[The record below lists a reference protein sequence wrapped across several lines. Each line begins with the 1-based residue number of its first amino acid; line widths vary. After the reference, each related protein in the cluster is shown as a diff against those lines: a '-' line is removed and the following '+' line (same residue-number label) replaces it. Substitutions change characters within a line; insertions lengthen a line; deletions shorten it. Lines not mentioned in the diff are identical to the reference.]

1 MSFFQQIQALFYP
14 YNNRPLKSSPS
25 EEVDIESI
33 TNKRV
38 EQEIFIEKDLPN
50 YIGLERFQLLSC
62 LGDGAFSI
70 VYKALNKNTLQQV
83 AIKVIRKSDI
93 NPTQKSSVL
102 KEVQLMRT
110 FDHESII
117 SLYEF
122 IETKEYYFLIM
133 ELCEGGELFHQIV
146 HLTYFSED
154 LARHCIKQVAEG
166 IRYLHDVKG
175 VIHRDIKPENLLYK
189 PIKFMERRGPAPIL
203 QPEDEDEPKIDE
215 GEFIEGIGG
224 GCIGKVKIADFGL
237 SKIVIEE
244 NNHQAKTPC
253 GTIGYTAP
261 EIVRDQYY
269 TKSVDMWALG
279 CVLYTM
285 LCGFPPFYDD
295 DVEILTEK
303 VAKGQYEFLSPWWD
317 YISDDAKDLVSHLLC
332 VDPKQRYNIHQF
344 LAHPWLTKKT
354 STNEEPCKIIGD
366 ILLPSTTTTSVAK
379 ENIAASKPQY
389 IPSDKRKNSDL
400 LTTINISSLKD
411 IIDTSYD
418 LLRRSEE
425 RSFRKEKFKQP
436 RFFSDY
442 FSNHDTEDDET
453 EDDDDDYEDEFS
465 DITSRCDTNP
475 ANSPSTTKLQFNNL
489 SISFNN
495 QLHLNDTIVP
505 LSSSTLSSTS
515 ALSSS
520 SFLQQHQQKSEII
533 SNSNTAVAASSINLK
548 YSNIK
553 ELDHN
558 HLHNHSTTTTITTTS
573 SSSTPFE
580 LKMDD
585 STLLSRRKHNTNLE
599 AILPLVRSS

>member
-1 MSFFQQIQALFYP
+1 MSFFQQVQALFYP
-14 YNNRPLKSSPS
+14 YNNTNNNKPVKSSTL
-25 EEVDIESI
+25 EQMNIENI
-33 TNKRV
+33 ANKIV
-38 EQEIFIEKDLPN
+38 EQDIFIDKDLPI
-50 YIGLERFQLLSC
+50 YTGLECFQLLSC

-102 KEVQLMRT
+102 KEVQLMRN

-122 IETKEYYFLIM
+122 IETKEYYFLVM

-154 LARHCIKQVAEG
+154 LAKHCISQVAEG
-166 IRYLHDVKG
+166 IRYLHNVKG

-189 PIKFMERRGPAPIL
+189 PIKFMKRNGPTPIL

-237 SKIVIEE
+237 SKVVIEE
-244 NNHQAKTPC
+244 NNHQARTPC

-261 EIVRDQYY
+261 EIVSDQYY

-303 VAKGQYEFLSPWWD
+303 VANGQYEFLSPWWD

-332 VDPKQRYNIHQF
+332 VNPKQRYDIDQF
-344 LAHPWLTKKT
+344 LSHPWLTKKAF
-354 STNEEPCKIIGD
+354 TNEEPCKIIGD
-366 ILLPSTTTTSVAK
+366 VLLPSTTTTSVAK

-389 IPSDKRKNSDL
+389 IPSDKRKSNDL
-400 LTTINISSLKD
+400 LTTATNITTLKD
-411 IIDTSYD
+411 IIDVSYD

-425 RSFRKEKFKQP
+425 QSFRKEKFKQP
-436 RFFSDY
+436 RFFSGY

-453 EDDDDDYEDEFS
+453 DDDYEDEFS
-465 DITSRCDTNP
+465 DITSRCDTNT
-475 ANSPSTTKLQFNNL
+475 ANSPSITKLQFNNL
-489 SISFNN
+489 SMSFNH
-495 QLHLNDTIVP
+495 QLHLNDTIIP
-505 LSSSTLSSTS
+505 
-515 ALSSS
+515 SSS
-520 SFLQQHQQKSEII
+520 SSSSSSSPSSPSFLQHQQKSDMLP
-533 SNSNTAVAASSINLK
+533 NLNNTASINLEVP
-548 YSNIK
+548 NIK
-553 ELDHN
+553 NMEHD
-558 HLHNHSTTTTITTTS
+558 HLHSHSAATATT
-573 SSSTPFE
+573 TPFE
-580 LKMDD
+580 LKMND
-585 STLLSRRKHNTNLE
+585 SALINRRKQSTNLKT
-599 AILPLVRSS
+599 ILPLVRSS